1 MSINCKQS
9 QKVNCANIKI
19 LLVLCVWVTP
29 PVIFTVFLG
38 FLIGPEK
45 ADKTAT
51 AFWLKYIENVGV
63 LLNLKS

>member
-51 AFWLKYIENVGV
+51 AF
-63 LLNLKS
+63 